1 MSVVSEI
8 KKGSKKIKAAQL
20 DRITD
25 ISGRYFAEY
34 NSSTGEC
41 KNPVSE
47 PITDIVITGNST
59 KVNADPDIP
68 NDYVAI
74 EYLEL

>member
-41 KNPVSE
+41 KNPVAE
-47 PITDIVITGNST
+47 PRPGPTVLPHSQNKSI
-59 KVNADPDIP
+59 
-68 NDYVAI
+68 
-74 EYLEL
+74 